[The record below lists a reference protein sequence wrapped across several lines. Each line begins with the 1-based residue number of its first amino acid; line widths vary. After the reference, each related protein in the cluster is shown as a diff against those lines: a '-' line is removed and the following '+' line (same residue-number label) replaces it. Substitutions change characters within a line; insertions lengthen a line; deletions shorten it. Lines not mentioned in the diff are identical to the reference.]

1 MKVCEQYFMHKVHK
15 EVVIMQPARAIV
27 QEMFAKCADFHP
39 SKAFIHMEK
48 SCPWK
53 GHLLNIE
60 EENKIMGQIKFV
72 FYQDDRNMFRIQAM
86 PNGEN
91 SFENRCSIHKDYRG
105 LRGNDLNKAAGIT
118 DGEFVHAA
126 GFIGGAW
133 SMESC
138 IKMAEASLAQQ
149 EIERKAKAEEQQRKA
164 EEAKQAG
171 KELEKKQKLD

>member
-1 MKVCEQYFMHKVHK
+1 
-15 EVVIMQPARAIV
+15 
-27 QEMFAKCADFHP
+27 
-39 SKAFIHMEK
+39 
-48 SCPWK
+48 
-53 GHLLNIE
+53 
-60 EENKIMGQIKFV
+60 MGQIKFV
-72 FYQDDRNMFRIQAM
+72 FFQDDRNMFRIQAM
-86 PNGEN
+86 PNREN
-91 SFENRCSIHKDYRG
+91 KFENRCSIHKDYRG

-164 EEAKQAG
+164 EEAKRAE
-171 KELEKKQKLD
+171 KELENE